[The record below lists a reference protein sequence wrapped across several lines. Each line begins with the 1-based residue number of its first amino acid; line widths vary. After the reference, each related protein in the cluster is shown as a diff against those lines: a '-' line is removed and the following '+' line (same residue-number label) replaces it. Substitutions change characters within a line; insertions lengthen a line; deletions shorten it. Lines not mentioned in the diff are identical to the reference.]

1 MSVSEEI
8 KIEGGSVY
16 ESQNSDGDNS
26 KFIVTAIGLNN
37 ILFTDFPMIKFN
49 GSYLEYCATRKEFH
63 NRFKL
68 AE

>member
-16 ESQNSDGDNS
+16 ESLNSDGDNS
-26 KFIVTAIGLNN
+26 KFIVTAIGLNH
-37 ILFTDFPMIKFN
+37 ILFADFPMIKFN
-49 GSYLEYCATRKEFH
+49 GSYLEYYATRKEFQ